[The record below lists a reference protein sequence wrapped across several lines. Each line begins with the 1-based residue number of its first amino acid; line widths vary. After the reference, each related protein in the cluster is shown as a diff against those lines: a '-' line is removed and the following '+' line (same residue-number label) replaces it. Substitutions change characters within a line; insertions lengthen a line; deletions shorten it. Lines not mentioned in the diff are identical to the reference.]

1 MLHPPAPAPTE
12 VADDLA
18 PAGLLTRLAERNP
31 ALLDAAV
38 QLHQEGKVP
47 ANSWLIDLDTIASN
61 ARLLS
66 TEAARHG
73 LSTYTMTKQF
83 ARNPMVTAVAQASGL
98 GPVVA
103 VDVQCAQIA
112 HRYGL
117 PVGHVGH
124 LNQIQRAFTT
134 AVLDYEPEMITVFS
148 VEAARRISEAA
159 VRAGRTV
166 QLMMRP
172 IADGDVYFEGQ
183 EGGFEEATILDDA
196 RRIADLPNVQIVG
209 LTSFPCIRYNLGD
222 PASSTP
228 EANPNTATLRRVAE
242 KLREAGFDIRQMN
255 MPGNTSCETLP
266 LLAREGATHVEPG
279 HGLLGTTP
287 NHLFDNSLPELPSY
301 VFVSEISHHVKD
313 RAYAFGGGLWSLLAG
328 FLPDDGAGLRIDAM
342 VGATPEEIRANV
354 LRYIPQDQIIDYH
367 AALVPGDRVQVG
379 NTALFG
385 FYTQMQM
392 TRSFTVPVSGIS
404 RGEARVEGLFDVG
417 ANLLDATG
425 TPLPLEEATSRVR
438 EVAARYAAQV
448 GA

>member
-1 MLHPPAPAPTE
+1 MSSTSAPAPTE
-12 VADDLA
+12 IGGGLA
-18 PAGLLTRLAERNP
+18 AAGLLTRLAQRNP

-38 QLHQEGKVP
+38 RLHQDGQVP
-47 ANSWLIDLDTIASN
+47 ANSWLLDLDTIAGN

-66 TEAARHG
+66 AEAARHG

-83 ARNPMVTAVAQASGL
+83 SRNPMVTAVAQASGL
-98 GPVVA
+98 GPIVA
-103 VDVQCAQIA
+103 VDIQCAQIA

-117 PVGHVGH
+117 PVGHMGH
-124 LNQIQRAFTT
+124 LNQIQKAFTP
-134 AVLDYEPEMITVFS
+134 AVLDYEPEVVTVFS
-148 VEAARRISEAA
+148 VEAARRISEQA
-159 VRAGRTV
+159 VHAGRTV
-166 QLMMRP
+166 SLMLRP
-172 IADGDVYFEGQ
+172 VADGDVYFEGQ
-183 EGGFEEATILDDA
+183 EGGFEEATILEDA
-196 RRIADLPNVQIVG
+196 ERIADLPNVEVMG

-222 PASSTP
+222 PESSTP
-228 EANPNTATLRRVAE
+228 VPNPNTATLRRVAE
-242 KLREAGFDIRQMN
+242 KLRAAGFDIRQMN

-313 RAYAFGGGLWSLLAG
+313 RAFAFGGGLWSLLAG
-328 FLPDDGAGLRIDAM
+328 FLAADGAELRITAM

-354 LRYIPQDQIIDYH
+354 LRYVPQDQIIDYH
-367 AALVPGDRVQVG
+367 AALEPGDGVRVG
-379 NTALFG
+379 DTALLG

-404 RGEARVEGLFDVG
+404 RGEPHVEGVFDVG

-425 TPLPLEEATSRVR
+425 TPVPLEEATARVR
-438 EVAARYAAQV
+438 EVADRSAAL
-448 GA
+448 ADA